1 MAVSGF
7 PLRKSYGNKSN
18 ELIASLRMQ
27 KRYISLDAAER
38 ATLEAGRH
46 HHPQHQF
53 RARCQGLLWSAD
65 GHSVPALAALLDVGQ
80 GTVYSWFNRW
90 ERGGLVGLGNAKGQG
105 RPAIL
110 QPIDQEQVKAA
121 VRANRQQLKDVTAVL
136 RQQLGKDFSALTLK
150 RFLKRVGV
158 TGGASAT
165 A

>member
-1 MAVSGF
+1 
-7 PLRKSYGNKSN
+7 
-18 ELIASLRMQ
+18 MQ
-27 KRYISLDAAER
+27 RRYIALDAAER
-38 ATLEAGRH
+38 TTLEAGRH

-80 GTVYSWFNRW
+80 GTVYGWFNRW
-90 ERGGLVGLGNAKGQG
+90 ERGGLAGLANAKGQG

-110 QPIDQEQVKAA
+110 QPADQERVEIA

-136 RQQLGKDFSALTLK
+136 RQELRKDFSALTLK
-150 RFLKRVGV
+150 RFLKRVGAN
-158 TGGASAT
+158 GGASAT